1 MDQKKSLRLQYQ
13 IRNMKNKYR
22 LFALVALCSMF
33 IWSCDTDES
42 FPDNGTGSIY
52 GVVTDFATGNP
63 VSNANVS
70 LRPGGETA
78 LTGYDGMFE
87 FLDVADGDY
96 TIIVTKAE
104 YTDLIDDYIISIK
117 NGRRMRRDVQ
127 IKKLP
132 TSLRITDTNG
142 SDITSLDYGS
152 ETSVTTKPFNIF
164 NNGTVS
170 ISCSLIYSCSW
181 IKSVT
186 SIPDKITP
194 GQNVTVNVEI
204 DRSKLAVGNN
214 TTDLYV
220 TSNNG
225 SNVIAINAIGKE
237 ILPNVLTL
245 PATSTDGTVTPWCNT
260 FHARVTEVGN
270 PAYHTRGF
278 CFSST
283 NTTPTINDNK
293 IEVSG
298 SGVGEYSYTYW
309 NFPPTTVKYYVR
321 AWVMYGKDNK
331 IKYGDV
337 QSFVYNDVL

>member
-1 MDQKKSLRLQYQ
+1 MNNRYIFITVL
-13 IRNMKNKYR
+13 
-22 LFALVALCSMF
+22 MF
-33 IWSCDTDES
+33 SIFLLSCEKEES
-42 FPDNGTGSIY
+42 SINENVGSIY
-52 GVVTDFATGNP
+52 GVVTDFATGEP

-70 LRPGGETA
+70 LRPGGETI
-78 LTGYDGMFE
+78 LTGYDGMYE
-87 FLDVADGDY
+87 FLDVPDGNY
-96 TIIVTKAE
+96 TIIVSKAE
-104 YTDLIDDYIISIK
+104 YTDLIDDHVISIK

-132 TSLRITDTNG
+132 TFLRITDTNG
-142 SDITSLDYGS
+142 SDISSLDFGS
-152 ETSVTTKPFNIF
+152 ETSVTNKPFNIF

-170 ISCSLIYSCSW
+170 ISCSLIYSCNW

-186 SIPDKITP
+186 SIPERISP

-204 DRSKLAVGNN
+204 DRSQLAHGDN

-225 SNVIAINAIGKE
+225 SNVITITAIGQE
-237 ILPNVLTL
+237 IMPNVVTL
-245 PATSTDGTVTPWCNT
+245 PTTFIDGSVTPWCNT
-260 FHARVTEVGN
+260 FHAKVTEVGN